1 MAKASTQLKKPYVT
15 ELIAIALLIVF
26 GIIFI
31 TADYMAE
38 FFLNRALGLDQ
49 DKPHDDMTAIVM
61 KVDVETQ
68 FNNRRILMTCP
79 VPKYQSIFD

>member
-1 MAKASTQLKKPYVT
+1 MPDHYY
-15 ELIAIALLIVF
+15 
-26 GIIFI
+26 
-31 TADYMAE
+31 TANPTSGHDE
-38 FFLNRALGLDQ
+38 RRVSVRALGLDQ